1 MKSWIDESW
10 RLAALLA
17 IALLLGLVLGHQYW
31 VVAVALLIYG
41 GWMIYRLHQLNR
53 WLQKGA
59 ATEATPDTVGIL
71 NSVVQLVHREKRRTH
86 RQTVN
91 LKKTIERFSNL
102 ASELPDATVVLD
114 ERWQIIWC
122 NTTAETL
129 LGISRQRDSGQRI
142 DNLMRDP
149 DFITFLHDSRRD
161 HKELELPS
169 PVNAD
174 VTLLVT
180 CVPAADRQQ
189 ILSARDITQRVQVRE
204 MRKAFVADVSHELRT
219 PLTVIQGHVEMLS
232 ENSSVATEDQVALE
246 RISEQSDRM
255 AKIVEDLLTLSKL
268 ESRYLVDDEGVWVDF
283 STTIK
288 SLASDLEAGG
298 LTQSHDV
305 ELKLD
310 HDLQIRGIE
319 SEMISCC
326 QNLLQNAAAYTPAG
340 TRIEIVWRQGKVA
353 TPSDDWGKNSLS
365 VEDCSAGGACL
376 VVRDYGPGIHP
387 EHLPKLSQ
395 RFYRAD
401 QDRSRSTGGTGLG
414 LAIVKHIAQRHG
426 GQLNISSVIG
436 EGSVFAVSFPAS
448 RIASGVTTSA
458 GVGPVS
464 PGQYPGSTTQT
475 DAFGNAIE
483 VAESTYPDLP
493 TTRH

>member
-1 MKSWIDESW
+1 LKSWIDESW
-10 RLAALLA
+10 RLAALVA
-17 IALLLGLVLGHQYW
+17 VALLLGLVLGHRYW
-31 VVAVALLIYG
+31 VVAVALLIYS
-41 GWMIYRLHQLNR
+41 GWMIYRLHQLIR

-59 ATEATPDTVGIL
+59 VTEQTPDTVGVL
-71 NSVVQLVHREKRRTH
+71 DSVVQLVHREKRRSH

-91 LKKTIERFSNL
+91 LRKTIERFSNL

-114 ERWQIIWC
+114 ERWQIVWC

-149 DFITFLHDSRRD
+149 DFITFLHDARRD

-174 VTLLVT
+174 VTLLLT
-180 CVPAADRQQ
+180 CVPAADKQQ

-232 ENSSVATEDQVALE
+232 ENSSVATADHLALE

-255 AKIVEDLLTLSKL
+255 TKIVQDLLTLSKL
-268 ESRYLVDDEGVWVDF
+268 ESRHLVDDEGVWLDF
-283 STTIK
+283 AATIEM
-288 SLASDLEAGG
+288 LASDFEAGG

-310 HDLQIRGIE
+310 RDLQIRGIE
-319 SEMISCC
+319 NELISCC

-340 TRIEIVWRQGKVA
+340 TRIEIEWRLAEVA
-353 TPSDDWGKNSLS
+353 IPSDDWSKKALS
-365 VEDCSAGGACL
+365 GDEFSAGTGFL

-401 QDRSRSTGGTGLG
+401 QDRSRATGGTGLG

-426 GQLNISSVIG
+426 GQRFRSQLPGKQGRWRRTCKASCG
-436 EGSVFAVSFPAS
+436 E
-448 RIASGVTTSA
+448 
-458 GVGPVS
+458 
-464 PGQYPGSTTQT
+464 
-475 DAFGNAIE
+475 
-483 VAESTYPDLP
+483 
-493 TTRH
+493 